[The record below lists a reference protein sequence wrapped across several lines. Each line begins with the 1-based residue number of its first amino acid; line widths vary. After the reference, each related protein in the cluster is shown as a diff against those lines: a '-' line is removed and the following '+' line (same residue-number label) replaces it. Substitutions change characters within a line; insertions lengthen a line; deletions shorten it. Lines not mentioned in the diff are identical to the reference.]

1 MPVAT
6 LPLSFEPLPA
16 PQAGGAN
23 AAPWSDANLLD
34 DPLEQAAFTI
44 RRTSSQG
51 EMEAVSQFRI
61 SGMFCAACAGQIEDA
76 LRLTPGVK
84 AARVQ
89 AANERAEVVWAPEI
103 TRPSA
108 LIAAIQLAGYGAV
121 PDGAAS
127 DRAVRTTESRA
138 ALWRLF
144 VAGFC
149 MMQVMMYAAPAYL
162 ATPGDIEADSLRLLQ
177 WASWLLSV
185 PVVLFSAQPFFR
197 GLLHS
202 LRNRRMGMDV
212 PVALGIIVTFVASTG
227 ATFDPGGLFGHEVYF
242 DSLCMFVFFLLGGRW
257 LDLRARHRVAS
268 QLETLLGHLPEAVER
283 VSTNGCSEWVS
294 PRQLQR
300 GDILRVAR
308 GQRFAVD
315 GQLFQGSTQ
324 VDEALLTGESL
335 PLPKNIGDE
344 VVAGSVNLGDPVL
357 MSVNRLGADT
367 RLAGIQALVLSAL
380 TQKPEAVAW
389 ADRWAAPFLWVVL
402 ALAAAAGAVW
412 AVVDPSR
419 SVAVMVA
426 VLIVTCPC
434 ALSLAAPSALLAATA
449 ALAQRGVLLRRL
461 GVLQALASV
470 DLLFVDKT
478 GTLTDDRLVL
488 KAVHPVNLAAPA
500 PAPAPWASQQ
510 LERAASLA
518 VWSNHPLSRAL
529 VQAQPDH
536 HTQWNSV
543 QEVAGSGLQA
553 VDSDGQLWRLGSRSW
568 VAAQETH
575 DFGAPAQGTE
585 DDRLNLWFGPQ
596 GRPEVFFE
604 LEEQLR
610 PDTARAVQLLQ
621 QDGVQ
626 VVLLSGDTDARVQ
639 AMAQRLGLQGAFGA
653 VTPEGKLA
661 IVASAQAKGHQVA
674 MVGDG
679 LNDAPVLAQA
689 DVSFAFS
696 HGAAVSQ
703 LSADAVLL
711 SQQLTDVWVARRLAL
726 RCKSVVRQNLT
737 WAAFYNAACV
747 PLALLGYLPPWAA
760 GLGMASSSL
769 FVVLNALRLSK
780 LTAQESGHG
789 GSEKAELTTV
799 RQPSMVAPV

>member
-1 MPVAT
+1 M
-6 LPLSFEPLPA
+6 PA
-16 PQAGGAN
+16 PETIHADAVPASGGR
-23 AAPWSDANLLD
+23 LLD
-34 DPLEQAAFTI
+34 DRLEQGAFTTWRI
-44 RRTSSQG
+44 SPQG
-51 EMEAVSQFRI
+51 ESEAVSQFRI
-61 SGMFCAACAGQIEDA
+61 SGMYCAACAGQIEDA
-76 LRLTPGVK
+76 LRQTTGVV
-84 AARVQ
+84 AVRVQ
-89 AANERAEVVWAPEI
+89 AASERAEVVWTPEV

-108 LIAAIQLAGYGAV
+108 LIAAIQAAGYGAA
-121 PDGAAS
+121 PDVAAS
-127 DRAVRTTESRA
+127 DRAARTTQSRA

-144 VAGFC
+144 LAGFC
-149 MMQVMMYAAPAYL
+149 MMQVMMYAAPAYF
-162 ATPGDIEADSLRLLQ
+162 AAPGDIDADSLRLLQ

-185 PVVLFSAQPFFR
+185 PVMLFSAQPFFR

-202 LRNRRMGMDV
+202 LRTGRLGMDV
-212 PVALGIIVTFVASTG
+212 PVALGLIVTFVASTG

-242 DSLCMFVFFLLGGRW
+242 DSLTMFVFFLLGGRW
-257 LDLRARHRVAS
+257 LELRARHRVAS
-268 QLETLLGHLPEAVER
+268 QLETLLCHLPEAVER
-283 VSTNGCSEWVS
+283 VLTDGRSEWVS
-294 PRQLQR
+294 PRQLQC

-308 GQRFAVD
+308 GQRYAVD

-335 PLPKNIGDE
+335 PQPKKTGDE
-344 VVAGSVNLGDPVL
+344 VVAGSVNLGDPV
-357 MSVNRLGADT
+357 MMRVSRLGADT
-367 RLAGIQALVLSAL
+367 RLAGIQALVRSAL

-434 ALSLAAPSALLAATA
+434 ALSLAAPSALLAATT

-461 GVLQALASV
+461 GALQALASV

-478 GTLTDDRLVL
+478 GTLTDDRLAL

-500 PAPAPWASQQ
+500 PASASWASQQ

-518 VWSNHPLSRAL
+518 VWSNHPMSRAL
-529 VQAQPDH
+529 VHALPDH
-536 HTQWNSV
+536 RTQWNSV

-553 VDSDGQLWRLGSRSW
+553 VDSEGQLWRLGSRAW
-568 VAAQETH
+568 VAAQEIH
-575 DFGAPAQGTE
+575 DSGAPDQGQS
-585 DDRLNLWFGPQ
+585 DDRLNLWFGRQ
-596 GRPEVFFE
+596 GRPEVCFE

-610 PDTARAVQLLQ
+610 PDTERAVQLLQ

-626 VVLLSGDTDARVQ
+626 VLLLSGDTDKRVQ
-639 AMAQRLGLQGAFGA
+639 AMAQRLGLQGAFGS

-661 IVASAQAKGHQVA
+661 IVASAQAKGYQVA

-711 SQQLTDVWVARRLAL
+711 SQQLTDVWVARRLAQ
-726 RCKSVVRQNLT
+726 RCKRVVRQNLT

-769 FVVLNALRLSK
+769 LVVLNALRLSK
-780 LTAQESGHG
+780 LTAEESGNVRA
-789 GSEKAELTTV
+789 EKAKPALPQ
-799 RQPSMVAPV
+799 QPAMLATS

>member
-1 MPVAT
+1 MSVAT
-6 LPLSFEPLPA
+6 LPLSFQPLPA
-16 PQAGGAN
+16 PQAGRAD
-23 AAPWSDANLLD
+23 AAPWSDASLLD
-34 DPLEQAAFTI
+34 DPLEQAAFTS
-44 RRTSSQG
+44 RRTSSLG
-51 EMEAVSQFRI
+51 EAEAVSQFRI

-89 AANERAEVVWAPEI
+89 AASERAEVVWAPEI

-108 LIAAIQLAGYGAV
+108 LISAIQAVGYGAV
-121 PDGAAS
+121 PDVAAS
-127 DRAVRTTESRA
+127 DRMLRTKESRA
-138 ALWRLF
+138 ALWGLF

-162 ATPGDIEADSLRLLQ
+162 ATPGDIETDSLRLLQ

-202 LRNRRMGMDV
+202 LRNRRLGMDV

-268 QLETLLGHLPEAVER
+268 QLETLLCHLPEAVER
-283 VSTNGCSEWVS
+283 VLTDGSSEWVS

-335 PLPKNIGDE
+335 PLPKKIGDE
-344 VVAGSVNLGDPVL
+344 VVAGSVNLGNPVL
-357 MSVNRLGADT
+357 MRVSRLGADT
-367 RLAGIQALVLSAL
+367 RLAGIQALVRSAL

-434 ALSLAAPSALLAATA
+434 ALSLAAPSVLLAATT

-461 GVLQALASV
+461 GVLQTLASV

-488 KAVHPVNLAAPA
+488 KAVQPVNPGTSPTLAAE
-500 PAPAPWASQQ
+500 Q

-536 HTQWNSV
+536 HTPWNSV

-553 VDSDGQLWRLGSRSW
+553 VDSDGQSWRLGSLAW
-568 VAAQETH
+568 VAAQKTH
-575 DFGAPAQGTE
+575 DSGAPAQGQS

-596 GRPEVFFE
+596 GRPEVCFE

-610 PDTARAVQLLQ
+610 PDTGRAVQLLQ

-626 VVLLSGDTDARVQ
+626 VLLLSGDTDARVQ

-653 VTPEGKLA
+653 VSPEGKLA

-711 SQQLTDVWVARRLAL
+711 SQQLTDVWVARRLAQ

-780 LTAQESGHG
+780 LTAQESGHVRA
-789 GSEKAELTTV
+789 EKAGPAIPQ
-799 RQPSMVAPV
+799 QPDMVAPS

>member
-1 MPVAT
+1 VPVAS
-6 LPLSFEPLPA
+6 LPLSFEPTPTPEAGPADAAPA
-16 PQAGGAN
+16 PVG
-23 AAPWSDANLLD
+23 SLLD
-34 DPLEQAAFTI
+34 DRLEQGAFTTW
-44 RRTSSQG
+44 RTSPQG
-51 EMEAVSQFRI
+51 ESEAVSQFRI
-61 SGMFCAACAGQIEDA
+61 SGMYCAACAGQIEDA
-76 LRLTPGVK
+76 LHQTTGVL

-89 AANERAEVVWAPEI
+89 AASERAEVVWAPEV

-108 LIAAIQLAGYGAV
+108 LIAAIQAAGYGAV
-121 PDGAAS
+121 PDVGAG

-144 VAGFC
+144 LAGFC
-149 MMQVMMYAAPAYL
+149 MMQVMMYAAPAYF
-162 ATPGDIEADSLRLLQ
+162 AAPGDIDTDSLRLLQ

-202 LRNRRMGMDV
+202 LRTRRLGMDV
-212 PVALGIIVTFVASTG
+212 PVALGITVTFVASTG

-257 LDLRARHRVAS
+257 LELRARHRVAS
-268 QLETLLGHLPEAVER
+268 QLETLLCHLPEAVER
-283 VSTNGCSEWVS
+283 VLEDGRSEWVS

-300 GDILRVAR
+300 GDTLRVVR

-315 GQLFQGSTQ
+315 GQLLQGSTQ

-335 PLPKNIGDE
+335 PLAKNPGDE
-344 VVAGSVNLGDPVL
+344 VVAGSVNLIDPVL
-357 MSVNRLGADT
+357 ICVNRLGADT
-367 RLAGIQALVLSAL
+367 RLAGIQALVRSAL

-389 ADRWAAPFLWVVL
+389 ADRWATPFLWVVL
-402 ALAAAAGAVW
+402 ALAAAAYAVW
-412 AVVDPSR
+412 AVIDPSR

-434 ALSLAAPSALLAATA
+434 ALSLAAPCALLAATA

-461 GVLQALASV
+461 GALQALATV

-478 GTLTDDRLVL
+478 GTLTEDRLLL
-488 KAVHPVNLAAPA
+488 KAVHPVNLAVPTT
-500 PAPAPWASQQ
+500 WAAEQ
-510 LERAASLA
+510 LELAASLA

-529 VQAQPDH
+529 VQAKPDH
-536 HTQWNSV
+536 HTQWNAV
-543 QEVAGSGLQA
+543 QEVAGSGLQGMN
-553 VDSDGQLWRLGSRSW
+553 SEGQPWRLGSRDW
-568 VAAQETH
+568 VAAQAEH
-575 DFGAPAQGTE
+575 DSSAPIQGPG
-585 DDRLNLWFGPQ
+585 DDHLNLWFGPQ
-596 GRPEVFFE
+596 GRPEVCFE

-610 PDTARAVQLLQ
+610 PDTNAAIKRLQ

-626 VVLLSGDTDARVQ
+626 VRLLSGDSDNRVQ

-653 VTPEGKLA
+653 ATPENKLA
-661 IVASAQAKGHQVA
+661 IVKQAQAAGQQVA

-711 SQQLTDVWVARRLAL
+711 SQQLMGVWMARRLAL
-726 RCKSVVRQNLT
+726 RCQRVVKQNIT

-760 GLGMASSSL
+760 GLGMAGSSL
-769 FVVLNALRLSK
+769 FVVLNALRLSR
-780 LTAQESGHG
+780 
-789 GSEKAELTTV
+789 LTTQELGFGGE
-799 RQPSMVAPV
+799 RTPEHTTYQQRFT